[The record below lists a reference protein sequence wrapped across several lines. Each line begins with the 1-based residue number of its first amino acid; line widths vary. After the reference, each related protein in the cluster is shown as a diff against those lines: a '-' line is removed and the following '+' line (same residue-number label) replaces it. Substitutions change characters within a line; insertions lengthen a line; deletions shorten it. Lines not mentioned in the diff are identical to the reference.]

1 MKEKLKAIFAA
12 SLTHQ
17 NRSVV
22 HTPIQPFESLG
33 SRSISL
39 MVGSMLLVGC
49 IDSWEGPPH
58 FLHVESF
65 EIETTSE
72 QGTSSSRIEEVWV
85 YSETDVLGAFPLPAD
100 IPLSPDV
107 LGSTCELTLSAG
119 IRANAIAATRKPY
132 PFYEALRH
140 TMNLEFGGRDTL
152 AIVRGYTDLTE
163 VIIAEDFELANRFQ
177 ESNTSTAQVVRTE
190 NPEWVIEGLGSGLI
204 ELTAENSTLISMT
217 NEQNFDLTTNGPVWL
232 ELNYAC
238 TQPFLIGLNI
248 SNASSSQRTPILML
262 NSTSGDRNKIYLDL
276 GPVVRTT
283 PDATDYE
290 ITLDASFDGSADTTR
305 VIVDNFKLLRYP

>member
-1 MKEKLKAIFAA
+1 MVRKPN
-12 SLTHQ
+12 Q
-17 NRSVV
+17 
-22 HTPIQPFESLG
+22 PIKPYGFVIAGLA
-33 SRSISL
+33 
-39 MVGSMLLVGC
+39 VGCLFLVGC

-65 EIETTSE
+65 DIVATDE

-107 LGSTCELTLSAG
+107 LGTTCELTLSAG

-140 TMNLEFGGRDTL
+140 TMNLEFGGKDTL
-152 AIVRGYTDLTE
+152 AIELGYTDLTQ

-177 ESNTSTAQVVRTE
+177 ESNTSTAQVERTE
-190 NPEWVIEGLGSGLI
+190 NPSWVIEGLGSGLI
-204 ELTAENSTLISMT
+204 QLTAEDATLISMT
-217 NEQNFDLTTNGPVWL
+217 NEQNFDLSTNGPVWL

-238 TQPFLIGLNI
+238 TQPFWIGLNI
-248 SNASSSQRTPILML
+248 SNSSASQRTPILML
-262 NSTSGDRNKIYLDL
+262 NSTDGEQNKIYLDL

-283 PDATDYE
+283 PDATSYE
-290 ITLDASFDGSADTTR
+290 ITLDAYYDGSADTTR